1 MQTFN
6 LHTKYIRTMMILYIY
21 HLLSII
27 YHILILLHAALFG
40 SPKRCRRLAN
50 KGWALSIENFLP
62 SPSMAMSKTLPAGD
76 PSMCKMAPKYYMQ
89 SQACLFDVIE
99 HNSNIIFDG

>member
-1 MQTFN
+1 
-6 LHTKYIRTMMILYIY
+6 
-21 HLLSII
+21 
-27 YHILILLHAALFG
+27 
-40 SPKRCRRLAN
+40 
-50 KGWALSIENFLP
+50 
-62 SPSMAMSKTLPAGD
+62 MAMSKTLPAGD